1 MWLAFYDL
9 GKDIET
15 IEALLYELAALNNE
29 LRYLGLKS
37 TLHKLNFIQSK
48 PAFEE
53 FSEKLAVC
61 ARIAPLISKDLS
73 TQLTALLA
81 ETKIENSITQFAVR
95 IRLSEIEKPL
105 SQNLFTFFSILSK
118 ALFKAEPKQLF
129 SDDTIPLENVLA
141 SLSRLKTIVK
151 LLSEEYRRKKS
162 NDDEIFKPSNV
173 DINIVI
179 TQINLA
185 IENLETVTILTK
197 PEKERL
203 VIYLKEAMAELAS
216 DTPAWKKVIGALIV
230 CATLLSGLA
239 DAPQAI
245 QNLNTA
251 IKHILGSSV
260 EKALPNLLPVRP
272 LENDQCEVSV
282 GEIGKRET

>member
-37 TLHKLNFIQSK
+37 TLRKLNFIQSK
-48 PAFEE
+48 PAFDG

-61 ARIAPLISKDLS
+61 TRISPLISKELS

-105 SQNLFTFFSILSK
+105 SQNIFTFFSVFSK
-118 ALFKAEPKQLF
+118 AFFRPEPKQLF
-129 SDDTIPLENVLA
+129 SDNTIPLENVLA

-151 LLSEEYRRKKS
+151 LLSEEYRRRKS

-185 IENLETVTILTK
+185 IENLETVTNLTK

-203 VIYLKEAMAELAS
+203 TIYLKEVMAELAS

-260 EKALPNLLPVRP
+260 EKALPNLLPPLP
-272 LENDQCEVSV
+272 LENDQCEVSF
-282 GEIGKRET
+282 GEIENT